1 MENFLGIS
9 SGISG
14 SITPGVSAEIPSKF
28 LPMDSVRA
36 FSRDSSMKFFTN
48 FYRDSS
54 SNHTKSRVQHKI
66 PVKHRYLYIHKTSV
80 VHFLARAGKI
90 KDSARELL

>member
-1 MENFLGIS
+1 MLRRAVYVVLSKDSYRYLSRDYSSFVPLVNCLEIS

-14 SITPGVSAEIPSKF
+14 LITPGVSAEIPSKF

-54 SNHTKSRVQHKI
+54 SNHTKSRVQH
-66 PVKHRYLYIHKTSV
+66 
-80 VHFLARAGKI
+80 
-90 KDSARELL
+90 

>member
-1 MENFLGIS
+1 MLRRAVYVVLSKDSYRYLSRDYSTFFPGIPLENFLGIS

-14 SITPGVSAEIPSKF
+14 LITPGVSAEIPSKF

-54 SNHTKSRVQHKI
+54 SNHTKSRVQH
-66 PVKHRYLYIHKTSV
+66 
-80 VHFLARAGKI
+80 
-90 KDSARELL
+90 